1 VPARILFLSA
11 SVGVGHTAAAA
22 AVRAALDERYPGEFE
37 CEIVDS
43 YKYAASIFSKLVSN
57 GYIGMVKTIPQLY
70 RYIYDQAERAT
81 KVGSFKT
88 WVNQFTAAKLRTM
101 VERSRADV
109 VVCTHAFPCGVMA
122 EYKRQF
128 GEEVP
133 VMGIVTDFALHPF
146 WIYRNIDAYCVAT
159 AEMRTALAARGVAPE
174 RIHVSGIPVNPSFA
188 LGGDRAELRR
198 SLGLP
203 VDRSLVLIMGG
214 GLGIGPVDKMMRALE
229 GIETPLTAVVIVGKN
244 APLERRLRDLAETL
258 EYPLRVVGF
267 VDNVYDYMHA
277 ADVLLTKPGGLTT
290 SEALSAELPMV
301 LVKPLPGQEER
312 NTRFLLER
320 RAAVRVASLRSLPQ
334 VVGALLD
341 DPARLATMRRRMSSL
356 RKPLAALEAADVVA
370 ELARRRRAGA
380 ASGAK
385 ENGLA
390 G

>member
-1 VPARILFLSA
+1 MPARILFLSA